1 MANYAGPVLLMPAG
15 CPSEQHVQELSQ
27 EVDKACTRA
36 STGKFSS
43 GRWAAGALAIS
54 DRGRGPRVAQRWL
67 VSEGRRAPPPQMGE
81 AEGGEAESS
90 SAECSFYYYSTEAE
104 AER

>member
-1 MANYAGPVLLMPAG
+1 MPSKTEGGELRGPA
-15 CPSEQHVQELSQ
+15 
-27 EVDKACTRA
+27 RA
-36 STGKFSS
+36 SAGKFSS

-90 SAECSFYYYSTEAE
+90 SYESSCSYYSYYSFEAE
-104 AER
+104 AEY